1 MVQTIQATNL
11 TLRDLK
17 TKYSLQEIARD
28 QFFREWVD
36 NLPELTDLE
45 KQLLDRVKANYLH
58 LAERPMLEN
67 TIKMVVLSPLLDLG
81 GFYQAP
87 FDIDEVNAA
96 PAVVRQE
103 NVDSEY
109 EVSVPIS
116 AEDEGAIFKGKIDVL
131 ALKGQLWIL
140 VIESKRA
147 RFAVMEAIPQ
157 ALAYMMA
164 SPNVDIPTFGLAI
177 NGSEFIFL
185 KLTKQE
191 TPQYGLSRLF
201 SILNPGNDL
210 YNVLS
215 ILKRIGALISS

>member
-1 MVQTIQATNL
+1 MAQIIQATNL

-17 TKYSLQEIARD
+17 TKYQVQEVNND
-28 QFFREWVD
+28 QFFREWLD
-36 NLPELTDLE
+36 NLPEVTDLE
-45 KQLLDRVKANYLH
+45 KQYLDRVKVNYLH

-67 TIKMVVLSPLLDLG
+67 TVKMVVLSPLLDLA

-87 FDIDEVNAA
+87 FDID
-96 PAVVRQE
+96 
-103 NVDSEY
+103 SEL

-116 AEDEGAIFKGKIDVL
+116 AEDEGVIVKGKIDVL

-147 RFAVMEAIPQ
+147 RFAVTEAIPQ

-164 SPNVDIPTFGLAI
+164 SPNVNRPTFGLAI
-177 NGSEFIFL
+177 NGSDFIFL

-191 TPQYGLSRLF
+191 TPQYALSRLF
-201 SILNPGNDL
+201 SILNPGNEL

>member
-1 MVQTIQATNL
+1 MVQIIQATNL

-17 TKYSLQEIARD
+17 TKYSLQEMPGN

-36 NLPELTDLE
+36 NLPDLTDLE

-58 LAERPMLEN
+58 LAERPLLEN
-67 TIKMVVLSPLLDLG
+67 TVKMVVLSPLLDLA

-87 FDIDEVNAA
+87 FDM
-96 PAVVRQE
+96 
-103 NVDSEY
+103 DSEY

-116 AEDEGAIFKGKIDVL
+116 AEDEGVIVKGKIDVL
-131 ALKGQLWIL
+131 SLKEQLWTL

-164 SPNVDIPTFGLAI
+164 SPNVDVPTFGLAI
-177 NGSEFIFL
+177 NGSDFIFL
-185 KLTKQE
+185 KLIKQQ
-191 TPQYGLSRLF
+191 TPQYALSRLF
-201 SILNPGNDL
+201 SILNPENDL

-215 ILKRIGALISS
+215 ILKLIGTLIRL

>member
-1 MVQTIQATNL
+1 MVQIIQATNL

-17 TKYSLQEIARD
+17 TKYSLQEMPGN

-36 NLPELTDLE
+36 NLPDLTDLE

-58 LAERPMLEN
+58 LAERPLLEN
-67 TIKMVVLSPLLDLG
+67 TVKMVVLSPLLDLA

-87 FDIDEVNAA
+87 FD
-96 PAVVRQE
+96 
-103 NVDSEY
+103 VDSEY

-116 AEDEGAIFKGKIDVL
+116 AEDEGVIVKGKIDVL
-131 ALKGQLWIL
+131 SLKEQLWIL

-164 SPNVDIPTFGLAI
+164 SPNVDVPTFGLAI
-177 NGSEFIFL
+177 NGSDFIFL
-185 KLTKQE
+185 KLIKQQ
-191 TPQYGLSRLF
+191 TPQYALSRLF
-201 SILNPGNDL
+201 SILNPENDL

-215 ILKRIGALISS
+215 ILKLIGTLIRL